1 MARLHLLIGPVGSG
15 KSTFARR
22 LCREH
27 DALRLTLDEWMT
39 VLFRP
44 DRPPT
49 GRIEWYVERAE
60 RCVEQIWRVA
70 CSAVEAG
77 TDVVLEIG
85 LIQRALRE
93 SFYARVD
100 AAALDLT
107 VYVVDAPRDVRRQR
121 VRQRNREQGETFSME
136 VPDDFFELASD
147 LWEPPTDDE
156 RAERQFC
163 VVEPEPGRR
172 SEDR

>member
-1 MARLHLLIGPVGSG
+1 
-15 KSTFARR
+15 
-22 LCREH
+22 
-27 DALRLTLDEWMT
+27 MT

-49 GRIEWYVERAE
+49 GRIEWYVERAD
-60 RCVEQIWRVA
+60 RCIEQIWRVA
-70 CSAVEAG
+70 CSAIEAS

-85 LIQRALRE
+85 LIQRAQRE

-107 VYVVDAPRDVRRQR
+107 IYVVDAPREVRRQR

-156 RAERQFC
+156 RARPPFRWVDPELDGRPEER
-163 VVEPEPGRR
+163 
-172 SEDR
+172 